1 MSKTI
6 DSDNRSVAGIN
17 PPVFYP
23 SAGLIILFVVF
34 TIMLPEQAGA
44 WFGSLQG
51 WIIDTFG
58 WFYLFAMGMYLL
70 LTLILAFSR
79 YGSIKLGPDHSRPE
93 YSYLSWFAMLFSAGM
108 GIGLIFYGVAEPIF
122 HFATPAMGEGGT
134 AAAAKAAMKQTFFHW
149 GVHAWGVYTIVALA
163 LGYFSFRHGLPLRI
177 SSALYP
183 IIGKRIH
190 GPIGNAVDILAVFG
204 TMFGI
209 ATSLGLGVLQINSGL
224 NYLFDIPNSTTVQ
237 LILVA
242 MVTFMATCSV
252 ILGLDSGIRRISEW
266 NLKLA
271 VILLLFV
278 AAVGP
283 TLFIFQSLGQ
293 NIGSYVSSLV
303 EMTFNTYAYVGDDST
318 NSFLGG
324 WTLFYWA
331 WFIAWSPFVGMFV
344 ARISRGRT
352 IKEFVLGVLFI
363 PVGVT
368 IVWLTVFGD
377 TALHGILEGTMPELV
392 DQVFANT
399 STSLFHFLDALPLS
413 SISSVLATLL
423 IFTFFVTSSDSGSL
437 VIDTLTAKDGDEAPV
452 KQRIFW
458 SVSEGLVAS
467 SLLIAGGQNV
477 LSALQ
482 AASLA
487 SALPFAPVLLLV
499 GFGLFKSLRL
509 EQIKRDSV
517 EHINRAT
524 PSSLARLQEVSWKEQ
539 LEQLISLPQKTE
551 ALEFLH
557 NDIHEAMQAVEDV
570 FKNNG
575 LATRL
580 LSTANNQV
588 APHLSAADN
597 HCCLYIDHG
606 DERNF
611 MYGCWVREVSAPT
624 FIGERADAKPASQY
638 YIEVCLQEGS
648 QQYNVCGYSK
658 NQLIA
663 DIIDQYEKHLHF
675 LHQVR

>member
-1 MSKTI
+1 MSNTTEATKPKM
-6 DSDNRSVAGIN
+6 AGIN

-23 SAGLIILFVVF
+23 SAGLIVLFVLF
-34 TIMLPEQAGA
+34 TIMMPETAGE
-44 WFGSLQG
+44 WFGSLQS

-58 WFYLFAMGMYLL
+58 WFYLLAMGLYLII
-70 LTLILAFSR
+70 TLVLAFSR
-79 YGSIKLGPDHSRPE
+79 YGKIKLGPDHSKPD
-93 YSYLSWFAMLFSAGM
+93 YSYMSWFAMLFSAGM
-108 GIGLIFYGVAEPIF
+108 GIGLIFYGVAEPVF
-122 HFATPAMGEGGT
+122 HFANPPVGDPETVQAARNAMT
-134 AAAAKAAMKQTFFHW
+134 QTFFHW
-149 GVHAWGVYTIVALA
+149 GVHAWGVYAIVALA

-183 IIGKRIH
+183 VIGNRIY
-190 GPIGNAVDILAVFG
+190 GPIGYAVDILAVFG

-224 NYLFDIPNSTTVQ
+224 NYLFDIPISTITQ
-237 LILVA
+237 LVLIA
-242 MVTFMATCSV
+242 IVTTMATCSV
-252 ILGLDSGIRRISEW
+252 VLGLDGGIRRLSEW
-266 NLKLA
+266 NLNLA
-271 VILLLFV
+271 VVLLVFV
-278 AAVGP
+278 AVVGP
-283 TLFIFQSLGQ
+283 TLFIFQSLAQ
-293 NIGSYVSSLV
+293 NVGSYVASIAD
-303 EMTFNTYAYVGDDST
+303 MTFNSFAYVGSDKT

-352 IKEFVLGVLFI
+352 IKEFVLGVLFV

-368 IVWLTVFGD
+368 IIWLTVFGD
-377 TALHGILEGTMPELV
+377 TALHGIMTGSMPELV
-392 DQVFANT
+392 DQVFADT
-399 STSLFHFLDALPLS
+399 PTSLFRFLDALPLS
-413 SISSVLATLL
+413 SISSVIATLL

-458 SVSEGLVAS
+458 SVSEGLVAAA
-467 SLLIAGGQNV
+467 LIIAGGQNV

-509 EQIKRDSV
+509 EMIKRDSV
-517 EHINRAT
+517 QHLNQAT
-524 PSSLARLQEVSWKEQ
+524 PSSLARIQEIGWEQQ
-539 LEQLISLPQKTE
+539 LERLITMPQKPE
-551 ALEFLH
+551 VMKFLR
-557 NDIHEAMQAVEDV
+557 NDIVEAMHDVANV
-570 FKNNG
+570 FKNKG
-575 LATRL
+575 LDT
-580 LSTANNQV
+580 NININ
-588 APHLSAADN
+588 DN
-597 HCCLYIDHG
+597 HCELLVDHG

-611 MYGCWVREVSAPT
+611 MYGAWARETTTPS
-624 FIGERADAKPASQY
+624 FIGERSEQKTNSQF
-638 YIEVCLQEGS
+638 YIEVYLQEGS
-648 QQYNVCGYSK
+648 QQYNICGYSK

-663 DIIDQYEKHLHF
+663 DIIDQYEKHLYF

>member
-1 MSKTI
+1 MSNETAVNKPKL
-6 DSDNRSVAGIN
+6 AGIN

-23 SAGLIILFVVF
+23 SAGLIVLFVLF
-34 TIMLPEQAGA
+34 TITMPKQAGI
-44 WFGSLQG
+44 WFGSLQS

-58 WFYLFAMGMYLL
+58 WFYLLSMGIYFVI
-70 LTLILAFSR
+70 TLILAFSR
-79 YGSIKLGPDHSRPE
+79 FGKIKLGPDHSKPE
-93 YSYLSWFAMLFSAGM
+93 FSYRSWFAMLFSAGM
-108 GIGLIFYGVAEPIF
+108 GIGLIFYGVAEPVF
-122 HFATPAMGEGGT
+122 HFANPPTGEAQTVEAARHAMI
-134 AAAAKAAMKQTFFHW
+134 QTFFHW
-149 GVHAWGVYTIVALA
+149 GVHAWGVYAIVALA

-183 IIGKRIH
+183 VIGKRIY
-190 GPIGNAVDILAVFG
+190 GPIGYAVDILAVFG

-224 NYLFDIPNSTTVQ
+224 NYLFDIPISTGTQ
-237 LILVA
+237 LVLIA
-242 MVTFMATCSV
+242 IVTTMATISV
-252 ILGLDSGIRRISEW
+252 VTGLDSGIRRLSEL
-266 NLKLA
+266 NLGLA

-278 AAVGP
+278 AIVGP
-283 TLFIFQSLGQ
+283 TLYIFQSFPQ
-293 NIGSYVSSLV
+293 NIGSYLSSIAEL
-303 EMTFNTYAYVGDDST
+303 TFNSFAYINSDKT

-352 IKEFVLGVLFI
+352 IKEFVLGVLFV

-368 IVWLTVFGD
+368 FLWLTVFGN
-377 TALHGILEGTMPELV
+377 TALHGIMTNSMPHLV

-399 STSLFHFLDALPLS
+399 PTSLFHFLDTLPLS
-413 SISSVLATLL
+413 SISSVVATLL

-467 SLLIAGGQNV
+467 ALIIAGGQNV

-487 SALPFAPVLLLV
+487 SALPFAPVLLFV
-499 GFGLFKSLRL
+499 CYGLFKSLRQ
-509 EQIKRDSV
+509 EMIKIDSIS
-517 EHINRAT
+517 HLSQTT
-524 PSSLARLQEVSWKEQ
+524 PSTLARIQEIGWQEH
-539 LEQLISLPQKTE
+539 LEQLISVPHKQDVLKFLQGDIVDAMTEVSNVFKDKGLKTE
-551 ALEFLH
+551 IKSEH
-557 NDIHEAMQAVEDV
+557 NYCS
-570 FKNNG
+570 
-575 LATRL
+575 LT
-580 LSTANNQV
+580 
-588 APHLSAADN
+588 
-597 HCCLYIDHG
+597 IDHG

-611 MYGCWVREVSAPT
+611 IYGAWAREASVPS
-624 FIGERADAKPASQY
+624 FIGERSKNKPESQL
-638 YIEVCLQEGS
+638 YIEVYLDKGS
-648 QQYNVCGYSK
+648 QQYNICGYNR

-663 DIIDQYEKHLHF
+663 DIIDQYEKHLYF
-675 LHQVR
+675 LHHVR